1 MLLSVLLP
9 DQGKRHV
16 PALQILVD
24 RRPVR
29 LRTLGLRRRSAGRR
43 IQPALQLLLAQTLPT
58 LQQACPLHPRDVV
71 RHARPPDS
79 KRLTDLPLAQTA
91 HQKQTQH
98 LLDLPH
104 TESPC
109 RHLSPFGAQNV
120 TASEPFSP
128 LVPTASRPPF
138 RRSSKSGRLH
148 VGTVAAFVSE
158 WVAAF
163 ASEWVAGFARN
174 PQRSDSV
181 RTAAET
187 SGRAPTLSEE
197 RRNLPRRLR
206 QCQSSGGSFRACSDS
221 VRGAAEPS
229 APAPTVSEERRKTS
243 GRALT
248 VSEGRQKLQ
257 CSPLKTETAW
267 HGFDF
272 GFLARPIPI
281 EERSRG

>member
-91 HQKQTQH
+91 HQQQTQH
-98 LLDLPH
+98 LLNLPH

-158 WVAAF
+158 WWPP
-163 ASEWVAGFARN
+163 SRRN
-174 PQRSDSV
+174 GWPDSL
-181 RTAAET
+181 
-187 SGRAPTLSEE
+187 GIPTLWQWAK
-197 RRNLPRRLR
+197 RRHPTKGKGWVRAKYYRKDPNQESIFTAPRKSPDGSWGHLDLYRT
-206 QCQSSGGSFRACSDS
+206 SSM
-221 VRGAAEPS
+221 PI
-229 APAPTVSEERRKTS
+229 RRH
-243 GRALT
+243 A
-248 VSEGRQKLQ
+248 
-257 CSPLKTETAW
+257 
-267 HGFDF
+267 
-272 GFLARPIPI
+272 
-281 EERSRG
+281 